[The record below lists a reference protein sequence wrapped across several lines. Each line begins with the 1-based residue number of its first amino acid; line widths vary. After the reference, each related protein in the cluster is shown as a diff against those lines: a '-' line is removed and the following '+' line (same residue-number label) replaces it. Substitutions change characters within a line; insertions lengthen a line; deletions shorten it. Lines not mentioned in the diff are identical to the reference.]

1 MAKVL
6 VFDIKG
12 EYAHFKKIYATT
24 SAISYCIPPK
34 TSLYGYIGAILGLE
48 KENNAYLKEF
58 TDKQCLLGIAVLK
71 PIVMQRININ
81 LRPHT
86 KGKLSA
92 SDNRKPTTMEFVY
105 SPKYRIYFTHENES
119 IYQNLKQH
127 LQENTS
133 VYTPSLGIANC
144 LSTFEWIGEFETEK
158 VEAVN
163 YSILIRSIIPRK
175 AFKSFDKDGMYKH
188 HNEVIEQ
195 SMYAVEMDTKRNVT
209 EREDILLDRKGKAI
223 PLFVNY
229 YYTVDNENIILF

>member
-58 TDKQCLLGIAVLK
+58 ANKQCLLGISVLK

-105 SPKYRIYFTHENES
+105 SPKYRIYFTHQNETL
-119 IYQNLKQH
+119 YQNLKKH
-127 LQENTS
+127 LQENTAF
-133 VYTPSLGIANC
+133 YTPCLGIATC
-144 LSTFEWIGEFETEK
+144 LSSFEWVGEFETEK
-158 VEAVN
+158 KEAIDSV
-163 YSILIRSIIPRK
+163 LIRSVIPRK
-175 AFKSFDKDGMYKH
+175 AFNGFDKQGMYECK
-188 HNEVIEQ
+188 NEVIEQ
-195 SMYAVEMDTKRNVT
+195 SMYAVEMDTQRNVT
-209 EREDILLDRKGKAI
+209 EREDILLDRKAKAV
-223 PLFVNY
+223 PVFVNY
-229 YYTVDNENIILF
+229 FYPIENDNVILF